1 LASADVPGIGTVFL
15 DGVAEEATM
24 QRILQVL
31 ASSDNANSPEA
42 QQRLATAAN
51 AAAGGLFGTGKQIRS
66 LGSEADATQSSLGG
80 LGRQARDMDRYISSV
95 NRGFSSFGNT
105 LNSTDPYSVSKG
117 LISQVGGLAGA
128 AISSLG
134 GAMGP
139 IGSVVGKLGEAAV
152 VATTALAGLM
162 VGALSKTTAEF
173 NKMQQAGALFGG
185 DLITTRLISHNAG
198 LTMEQM
204 SNVMA
209 KSSKSMAMFGGQTTR
224 GAVAFGN
231 ATRALSEGNLG
242 NTMLRMGIGFEEMGV
257 RTAEYMETL
266 ALSNTGMAQQA
277 LTASDVANGTARLAK
292 QQKMMAALNGETI
305 EAEKAKQKAV
315 RQDIAFQ
322 AAIAKM
328 DVAQR
333 QEMEK
338 MLAQYPAMGQAIKE
352 MALTG
357 QVASQQ
363 ANLQMQ
369 AMGTAGDIIG
379 QSIRNIRSGV
389 DVGNQFDRTQR
400 ELEANAGKIG
410 QERLNNADIV
420 AQGMFIQG
428 NAYIDAMTGQFNT
441 LTDVTVKSTQ
451 KTYSKISEDMATL
464 ETAGTTATNAMVG
477 IAKTF
482 QKAQT
487 DVSEIFTNFLEGPG
501 GKMMTDAVATPIYAL
516 GAIIEKAN
524 EALGGKSVGTTATD
538 NLKDG
543 LNRIGQDL
551 RHDEKPAE
559 KARSERIAQ
568 TFDDMQSPDD
578 MMLGTNTTPQTTTP
592 TEPSSVKIDGAITTS
607 DPATLDML
615 TKMQRTLDESAGYL
629 RQLYTKLP

>member
-1 LASADVPGIGTVFL
+1 MAEANIPGIGTVYI

-117 LISQVGGLAGA
+117 LISQVGGLAGE

-152 VATTALAGLM
+152 IATTALAGLM

-185 DLITTRLISHNAG
+185 DLITTRRMSHNAG

-266 ALSNTGMAQQA
+266 ALSNTGMTQQA

-379 QSIRNIRSGV
+379 QSIKNIRSGV

-410 QERLNNADIV
+410 QERLDRADIV

-428 NAYIDAMTGQFNT
+428 NAYVDAMTGQFNT

-477 IAKTF
+477 VAKTF

-501 GKMMTDAVATPIYAL
+501 GKMMTDAVAAPIYAL

-524 EALGGKSVGTTATD
+524 ESLGGKSVGTTAQD
-538 NLKDG
+538 NLKGG
-543 LNRIGQDL
+543 LTRLGQGL
-551 RHDEKPAE
+551 GLVETPAE
-559 KARSERIAQ
+559 KARSERVAQ
-568 TFDDMQSPDD
+568 TYDEMQSPDD
-578 MMLGTNTTPQTTTP
+578 MMLGTPTSTQAVTP

-615 TKMQRTLDESAGYL
+615 TRMQRTLDEAAGYL
-629 RQLYTKLP
+629 KTLTIR